1 MTRLSR
7 RHFLAYSAAAAG
19 SSLLLKA
26 CSTGSNGSDTHGS
39 DTHGSDTHG
48 SGSNTASN
56 LGQPSASVPATPA
69 ASSDTGDIKVGL
81 LHSLS
86 GALAISEGPIADAEK
101 LAIQEINEAGGL
113 LGRQLVPVLEDGASD
128 WPTFAEKAEKLTTQ
142 HQAAVLFG
150 GFTTASRKAILPVVI
165 AKNKLLWYP
174 GPYEGQECSS
184 HIFYAGPVANQ
195 QIEPAVNWMLGNRG
209 KSFFLV
215 SNNERTTHDIVRKV
229 LKAKGGK
236 VAGEAFV
243 PLANGKIPD
252 LTPVVNDIK
261 QALPEG
267 GIIFNSLVGSY
278 NRTFFKEL
286 KSAGLSAYQYLVMS
300 VRIGEED
307 VLQIGKH
314 FLQGHYATWR
324 YFQTLE
330 TPQNETWVTKFKGT
344 YGIDR
349 VISDPM
355 ESAYTMVHL
364 WAQSVRQ
371 ANSLA
376 TSAVRKAAYGQTFQ
390 APSGTVTIQPNH
402 HLTKPVHIGKIRD
415 DGLFDI
421 LWTAKTD
428 IAPNPWSQRL
438 EASRGYIC
446 NWQDSEKG
454 EKYLVTS

>member
-7 RHFLAYSAAAAG
+7 RHFLAYSSAAAAG
-19 SSLLLKA
+19 TSLLLKA
-26 CSTGSNGSDTHGS
+26 CSTSSNSR
-39 DTHGSDTHG
+39 
-48 SGSNTASN
+48 SNLAASNSNSSLEQPTASE
-56 LGQPSASVPATPA
+56 TPTA
-69 ASSDTGDIKVGL
+69 ESSHDHSDIKIGL

-86 GALAISEGPIADAEK
+86 GALAISERSIIDAEK

-113 LGRQLVPVLEDGASD
+113 LGKQLVPVLEDGASD
-128 WPTFAEKAEKLTTQ
+128 WPTFAEKAEKLITQ
-142 HQAAVLFG
+142 YQAAALFG
-150 GFTTASRKAILPVVI
+150 GFTTASRKAILPVVT

-174 GPYEGQECSS
+174 GPYEGQECSK
-184 HIFYAGPVANQ
+184 HIFYAGPTANQ

-215 SNNERTTHDIVRKV
+215 SSNERTTHEIVRTV
-229 LKAKGGK
+229 LKANGGK
-236 VAGEAFV
+236 IAGEAFV
-243 PLANGKIPD
+243 PLVSGKIPD
-252 LTPVVNDIK
+252 MMPVVSDIK
-261 QALPEG
+261 QALPKG
-267 GIIFNSLVGSY
+267 GIVFNSLAGSY

-286 KSAGLSAYQYLVMS
+286 KSAGLSAYRYLVMS

-330 TPQNETWVTKFKGT
+330 TPENEAWVTKFKGT
-344 YGIDR
+344 YGTDR

-371 ANSLA
+371 ANSLD
-376 TSAVRKAAYGQTFQ
+376 TSAVRTAAYGQTFQ
-390 APSGTVTIQPNH
+390 APGGTVTIQPNH
-402 HLTKPVHIGKIRD
+402 HLTKPVHIGKVRE

-421 LWTAKTD
+421 LWTANAD
-428 IAPNPWSQRL
+428 IAPYPWSQRL
-438 EASRGYIC
+438 EASEGFIC
-446 NWQDSEKG
+446 DWQDPEKG
-454 EKYLVTS
+454 GKHLVST